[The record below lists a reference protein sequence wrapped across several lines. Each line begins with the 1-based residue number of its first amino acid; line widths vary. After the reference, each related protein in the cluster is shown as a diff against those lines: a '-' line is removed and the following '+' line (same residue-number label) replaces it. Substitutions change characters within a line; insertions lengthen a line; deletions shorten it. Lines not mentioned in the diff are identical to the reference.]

1 MHSTSSIYVKLIWN
15 AVLHLDLPRQVVS
28 SSKPTREEGTYW
40 GYQVRYAHNISAVF
54 KDCAYKVSSPLL
66 NRQIWLIIY
75 LF

>member
-1 MHSTSSIYVKLIWN
+1 MHSTSSIYVKLICN
-15 AVLHLDLPRQVVS
+15 VVLHLDLPRQVIS
-28 SSKPTREEGTYW
+28 SSKPREEGTYW

-66 NRQIWLIIY
+66 NRQIWLIIS